1 MRYRL
6 YTLTTALLLGVLL
19 LTACQHDALSG
30 GERDGTYVVSHT
42 DSSYINLC
50 LVNSRQGMTRAAI
63 AATAAEN
70 AIYDGILCIF
80 EGADQAS
87 AILKTAVVIDQF
99 IQNPGTAN
107 ASQTINI
114 TQRLATGTHAYGGR
128 LYVLALLN
136 TSSTGF
142 RVSGTDLYLNG
153 TSLMGTTIDHVHA
166 QELNAIG
173 STDEHVGLFMTNTAA
188 DLYKEVSAAYLFDTP
203 EKASAGGRLTIT
215 VERIAARLTV
225 INGATTLTSIN
236 LNGNDTTHPLVHRIA
251 WTVNGQAH
259 RYGSGDVVYLPE
271 GSVSIVVELQLKDA
285 SSMLMH
291 EGFVFH
297 PFSDSYVSDY
307 FTDLYTT
314 PELYLTFLRASI
326 PPENKQTFGLGNIEN
341 KDIFK
346 HAAASTAADGTVNIS
361 LVNSDLENQQGLSGL
376 ASFLSTHT
384 TAFRDGK
391 MYYTFTLDHVVRN
404 NAYSLTL
411 QSTSIHGLG
420 RPTP

>member
-1 MRYRL
+1 
-6 YTLTTALLLGVLL
+6 
-19 LTACQHDALSG
+19 
-30 GERDGTYVVSHT
+30 
-42 DSSYINLC
+42 
-50 LVNSRQGMTRAAI
+50 
-63 AATAAEN
+63 
-70 AIYDGILCIF
+70 
-80 EGADQAS
+80 
-87 AILKTAVVIDQF
+87 
-99 IQNPGTAN
+99 
-107 ASQTINI
+107 
-114 TQRLATGTHAYGGR
+114 
-128 LYVLALLN
+128 
-136 TSSTGF
+136 
-142 RVSGTDLYLNG
+142 
-153 TSLMGTTIDHVHA
+153 
-166 QELNAIG
+166 
-173 STDEHVGLFMTNTAA
+173 
-188 DLYKEVSAAYLFDTP
+188 
-203 EKASAGGRLTIT
+203 
-215 VERIAARLTV
+215 
-225 INGATTLTSIN
+225 
-236 LNGNDTTHPLVHRIA
+236 
-251 WTVNGQAH
+251 
-259 RYGSGDVVYLPE
+259 
-271 GSVSIVVELQLKDA
+271 
-285 SSMLMH
+285 MLMH